1 MAVMTQF
8 LLELLLTLFLSVP
21 GQAQKNVHIKK
32 THVFKESI
40 PQLSS
45 RMDILKQSRMSSDYH
60 HEIIFVIKQNNM
72 EQLTKFLHD
81 VSDPTS
87 DNYGQHMTGEA
98 VANLTSNPR

>member
-1 MAVMTQF
+1 
-8 LLELLLTLFLSVP
+8 
-21 GQAQKNVHIKK
+21 
-32 THVFKESI
+32 
-40 PQLSS
+40 
-45 RMDILKQSRMSSDYH
+45 
-60 HEIIFVIKQNNM
+60 M